1 MPLSPTVPLP
11 VYPVRPEPFD
21 VIEKLRST
29 LVAALYRASPDWD
42 AVNVQVPEATIV
54 TLKPETEQIAV
65 FDDDTVTVSPELEVG
80 EMVTGVADQ
89 V

>member
-1 MPLSPTVPLP
+1 M
-11 VYPVRPEPFD
+11 YPVRPDPFD

-42 AVNVQVPEATIV
+42 AVSVQVPEATIV
-54 TLKPETEQIAV
+54 TLKPDTEQIDV
-65 FDDDTVTVSPELEVG
+65 FDEDTVTVRPELDDG
-80 EMVTGVADQ
+80 EMVIGVEDH

>member
-1 MPLSPTVPLP
+1 VNPELPL
-11 VYPVRPEPFD
+11 PFD

-54 TLKPETEQIAV
+54 TLKPDTEQIDV
-65 FDDDTVTVSPELEVG
+65 LDDDTATVRPELDDG
-80 EMVTGVADQ
+80 EMVMGVADH

>member
-1 MPLSPTVPLP
+1 MSPIVPLP
-11 VYPVRPEPFD
+11 VYPVRPDPFD

-42 AVNVQVPEATIV
+42 AVSVQVPEATIV
-54 TLKPETEQIAV
+54 TLKPDTEQIDV
-65 FDDDTVTVSPELEVG
+65 FDEDTVTVRPELDDG
-80 EMVTGVADQ
+80 EMVIGVEDQ

>member
-1 MPLSPTVPLP
+1 
-11 VYPVRPEPFD
+11 VYPVRPDPFD

-42 AVNVQVPEATIV
+42 AVSVQVPEATIV
-54 TLKPETEQIAV
+54 TLKPDTEQIDV
-65 FDDDTVTVSPELEVG
+65 FDEDTVTVRPELDDG
-80 EMVTGVADQ
+80 EMVIGVEDH